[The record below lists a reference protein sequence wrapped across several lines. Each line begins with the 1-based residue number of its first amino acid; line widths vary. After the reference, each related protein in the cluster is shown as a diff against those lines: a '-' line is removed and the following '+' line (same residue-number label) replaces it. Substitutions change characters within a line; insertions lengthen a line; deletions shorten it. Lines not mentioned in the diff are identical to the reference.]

1 MPESSPAVGARPSI
15 RKPLTWLTIAKF
27 LVNMALRLV
36 YPFNT
41 DIARGLGVSLDT
53 VGRVQG
59 LGELT
64 GLASIGIGRQLDRG
78 HYVRWVSIGV
88 AGAGI
93 GSLFLGVGGTLWVF
107 GLGFAMIACGV
118 AVMTTAAQTWI
129 GESVPYAERGRV
141 IGIYEASWAVAL
153 LVGAPV
159 AGLLI
164 DRGSWWWPFAAI
176 GALAVASLPFVARS
190 LPYIGTSASDG
201 GPARAKAPPIK
212 WNRRVLSAISAST
225 LLTLGAVVIFASY
238 GAWLKDRHRF
248 TTASV
253 SALTLGLGVVELMG
267 SGSVAAFADRIGK
280 RRSVAGGATLMAVA
294 AACVMA
300 AGDTRWLAS
309 VGVVLF
315 FGAFEFA
322 YVVSQ
327 ISINS
332 EVGGAARGRVLAMN
346 AAIVTVARAVGAALG
361 TWLYVHSG
369 MVTVASVSI
378 VCALITL
385 ALAVSTFD

>member
-1 MPESSPAVGARPSI
+1 
-15 RKPLTWLTIAKF
+15 
-27 LVNMALRLV
+27 
-36 YPFNT
+36 
-41 DIARGLGVSLDT
+41 
-53 VGRVQG
+53 
-59 LGELT
+59 
-64 GLASIGIGRQLDRG
+64 
-78 HYVRWVSIGV
+78 
-88 AGAGI
+88 
-93 GSLFLGVGGTLWVF
+93 
-107 GLGFAMIACGV
+107 
-118 AVMTTAAQTWI
+118 
-129 GESVPYAERGRV
+129 
-141 IGIYEASWAVAL
+141 
-153 LVGAPV
+153 
-159 AGLLI
+159 
-164 DRGSWWWPFAAI
+164 
-176 GALAVASLPFVARS
+176 
-190 LPYIGTSASDG
+190 
-201 GPARAKAPPIK
+201 
-212 WNRRVLSAISAST
+212 
-225 LLTLGAVVIFASY
+225 
-238 GAWLKDRHRF
+238 
-248 TTASV
+248 
-253 SALTLGLGVVELMG
+253 
-267 SGSVAAFADRIGK
+267 
-280 RRSVAGGATLMAVA
+280 MAVA